1 MILVLKWREITY
13 FQLIAKKL
21 LMSKFWQKMEEFK
34 LNSLLKEMHSQTQI
48 IEHSSEVE
56 LSMLFRMIHQKKRL
70 WFRRKT
76 TFNQLRLAKLNL
88 LRDKSRIKN
97 KKTSSSTKLLSKLK
111 SSYSIQEHWPKLNL
125 KSNKRLRMM
134 PTISVRT
141 LWTSKSSNIPRMIS
155 MISQHW
161 LLKKL
166 NKPMKIKCQSQKLL
180 FKLMRLQRKKTFLS
194 NFMTSNMAITE
205 FI

>member
-1 MILVLKWREITY
+1 
-13 FQLIAKKL
+13 
-21 LMSKFWQKMEEFK
+21 MEEFK
-34 LNSLLKEMHSQTQI
+34 LNSLPKEMHSQTQI

-76 TFNQLRLAKLNL
+76 TFNQSRLAKLNL
-88 LRDKSRIKN
+88 LRDKSKIKN

-155 MISQHW
+155 MISQH
-161 LLKKL
+161 
-166 NKPMKIKCQSQKLL
+166 
-180 FKLMRLQRKKTFLS
+180 
-194 NFMTSNMAITE
+194 
-205 FI
+205 

>member
-1 MILVLKWREITY
+1 
-13 FQLIAKKL
+13 
-21 LMSKFWQKMEEFK
+21 MEEFK

-48 IEHSSEVE
+48 IEHSSEVA

-155 MISQHW
+155 MISQH
-161 LLKKL
+161 
-166 NKPMKIKCQSQKLL
+166 
-180 FKLMRLQRKKTFLS
+180 
-194 NFMTSNMAITE
+194 
-205 FI
+205 